1 MTAILVLEVNP
12 QGAPGASNEGY
23 PDTEP
28 AVKTALVLILG
39 VVVATLA
46 PVAAAQTT
54 PEPCAAAESQ
64 RETRALASFNRI
76 EIIGAAEVVLR
87 QGKAEGATVDAPA
100 ELLPRI
106 LTVVRGRTLYI
117 DVSQHRSWSDWTHI
131 FGAHRTTRITV
142 DFIRLESVEA
152 GGAIK
157 LFADGLR
164 GDDLQLDFS
173 GASTVKITNLQASK
187 LSLEGSGA
195 TKVDLT
201 GKVVT
206 QVVELSGAGSYSA
219 LGLQSER
226 AEIHVSGAGKAFVN
240 AKTSLMVE
248 ISGAGLVEY
257 SGNPKL
263 EQDISGVGKVRRRE
277 LD

>member
-1 MTAILVLEVNP
+1 M
-12 QGAPGASNEGY
+12 
-23 PDTEP
+23 
-28 AVKTALVLILG
+28 KTALVLIFG
-39 VVVATLA
+39 VVIVTLA
-46 PVAAAQTT
+46 AVTAAATT
-54 PEPCAAAESQ
+54 PESCAVAESQ
-64 RETRALASFNRI
+64 RETRALRSFNRI
-76 EIIGAAEVVLR
+76 EVIGAAEVVLR

-106 LTVVRGRTLYI
+106 LTVVRDRILYI
-117 DVSQHRSWSDWTHI
+117 DVSQHRSWSDWTHM
-131 FGAHRTTRITV
+131 FGKQPTTRITV
-142 DFIRLESVEA
+142 DFVRLESIEA

-164 GDDLQLDFS
+164 GDELQLDFS
-173 GASTVKITNLQASK
+173 GASTVKIANLQASK

-195 TKVDLT
+195 TKVDLS

-219 LGLQSER
+219 RELESDR
-226 AEIHVSGAGKAFVN
+226 AEVRVSGAGKAFVN
-240 AKTSLMVE
+240 AKTWLSVE

-257 SGNPKL
+257 SGNPRL

-277 LD
+277 PD